1 MPKQSE
7 PVTCKRGCQGTF
19 HPKYI
24 NQHYKLQHDTCG
36 GCNKVFAGEEI
47 SRHHIV
53 CRASVT
59 FTCDECDKAFP
70 RKDLLRK
77 HKRNVHRF
85 CACGEPLK
93 KAHERTCELA
103 RASGNVLDVSRLSTI
118 TEAASALVLQHEP
131 PTGDESNDNLTTVT
145 TQDFSASTPTASPT
159 DTQAYTHQVA
169 AKLQESRQL
178 IDELLSKGSDGFREA
193 HDAKQFGLILRDAD
207 IGTPLTAAEYLTK
220 ADTINGPTTE
230 YVICSMDEAEL
241 VLRHGPCKLPILVPA
256 AMNPNPRFVGL
267 PWYLSYLESQPALDV
282 HDFGAM
288 FSKQGHQPQ
297 QWPSQDATRR
307 FRDPEP
313 GDRAINL
320 LNLAGV
326 KKNAVPECL
335 VNIPDYHIITDVG
348 RSGNGK
354 RMKIGDQPAKRGKR
368 SKGKADG
375 AIPID
380 LTASTHFQLLATR
393 GAMHLPHVDR
403 HRVITTAFC
412 EDGEKLWVTWPGLH
426 LEDLKKWLD
435 TGVYQANGIALYLE
449 PGSTLV
455 QPGTTLHA
463 PLSLTNVLM
472 MGTMHWHPKSMVRV
486 MEASRFELEN
496 PLVTNEEMSSEFRDK
511 VQAILDASEANSGP
525 LTRLSKDELAK
536 CKQELTYFHGGCPCT
551 ISCQNCRCKKRG
563 GCDNQCHR
571 GEGCPGG

>member
-1 MPKQSE
+1 MSFTHATARDAQPHPQEKQY
-7 PVTCKRGCQGTF
+7 Q
-19 HPKYI
+19 
-24 NQHYKLQHDTCG
+24 YKLPTGGKQQQALASGLVILFHHRSTLLHETCG

-47 SRHHIV
+47 TRHQIV
-53 CRASVT
+53 CRAPVT
-59 FTCDECDKAFP
+59 FTCDKCDKAFP
-70 RKDLLRK
+70 RKELLRK
-77 HKRNVHRF
+77 HKRNVHRL

-93 KAHERTCELA
+93 RAHERICELA
-103 RASGNVLDVSRLSTI
+103 RSSGNSLNVSRPT
-118 TEAASALVLQHEP
+118 AS
-131 PTGDESNDNLTTVT
+131 
-145 TQDFSASTPTASPT
+145 PTASPT
-159 DTQAYTHQVA
+159 DTQAYTHQAA
-169 AKLQESRQL
+169 AKLEESRQL
-178 IDELLSKGSDGFREA
+178 IDELLSKGSAGLREG
-193 HDAKQFGLILRDAD
+193 HDAKKFGLILRDAD
-207 IGTPLTAAEYLTK
+207 IGTPLTAVEYLAK
-220 ADTINGPTTE
+220 VDTMNGPTTQ
-230 YVICSMDEAEL
+230 YVLCSMDEAEL

-256 AMNPNPRFVGL
+256 AMNTNPNPRFVGL
-267 PWYLSYLESQPALDV
+267 PWYLSYLESQPAIDV

-288 FSKQGHQPQ
+288 YSEQGHQPQ

-307 FRDPEP
+307 FREPEP
-313 GDRAINL
+313 GDCAINL

-326 KKNAVPECL
+326 KKNPVPECL
-335 VNIPDYHIITDVG
+335 VNIPDYHIITDVS

-354 RMKIGDQPAKRGKR
+354 RMKLGDQPPKSGKR
-368 SKGKADG
+368 SKGKAEG

-393 GAMHLPHVDR
+393 GAMHLPHVDL
-403 HRVITTAFC
+403 HHVITTAFC

-435 TGVYQANGIALYLE
+435 TGVYPANGIALYLE
-449 PGSTLV
+449 QGSTMV

-472 MGTMHWHPKSMVRV
+472 TGTMHWHPKSMVRV

-496 PLVTNEEMSSEFRDK
+496 PHVTNEEMSGEFRDR
-511 VQAILDASEANSGP
+511 VQAILAASEANSGP
-525 LTRLSKDELAK
+525 WTCLSKDELAK

-563 GCDNQCHR
+563 GCDNQCHH